1 MSRPVGPG
9 RPPVESRF
17 RKGQSGNP
25 KGRPKK
31 AKPQAASAFDIVI
44 DRTLTVTQGGMPRAV
59 TVEEALQHRTY
70 QDAIAGSRSARREV
84 LKMIAKREQ
93 YLAAQ
98 QARSATPQFEMRD
111 RDPDPDNADAAL
123 LILGIADRDPE
134 RQGPGFDGVQLLLE
148 PWAVQAALSRRRG
161 GQRLSDKEQSP
172 RSSAAPAMPTSLRWP
187 RSTGE

>member
-31 AKPQAASAFDIVI
+31 AKPRAASAFDIVI

-70 QDAIAGSRSARREV
+70 QEAIAGSRPARREV

-93 YLAAQ
+93 YLAARHGTT
-98 QARSATPQFEMRD
+98 ARPPVDTRSNRARPRATPMR
-111 RDPDPDNADAAL
+111 RCSSSASPTTTRP
-123 LILGIADRDPE
+123 GK
-134 RQGPGFDGVQLLLE
+134 GPTTTTCSCCSSPGRF
-148 PWAVQAALSRRRG
+148 RRR
-161 GQRLSDKEQSP
+161 
-172 RSSAAPAMPTSLRWP
+172 
-187 RSTGE
+187 